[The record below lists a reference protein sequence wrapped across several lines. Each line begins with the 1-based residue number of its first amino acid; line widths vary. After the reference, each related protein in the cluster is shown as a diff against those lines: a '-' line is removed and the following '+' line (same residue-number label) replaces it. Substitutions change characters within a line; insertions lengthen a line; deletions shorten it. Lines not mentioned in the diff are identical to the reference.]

1 METEIRCP
9 RCGSTQITAN
19 KKGFSGKKAVAGAV
33 LTGGIGLLAGTI
45 GSKKIIITCLSC
57 GKEFRPGEG
66 ATAPVANESYNQMDD
81 FDKRVIVAC
90 KGGKQMLQA
99 MMLVQKE
106 KGMKLLESKTYVEKI
121 MKDVG
126 MTVQT
131 SNGCGAAAVLLLMA
145 SVSVFAAFLMLL
157 IF

>member
-45 GSKKIIITCLSC
+45 GSKKVIITCLSC
-57 GKEFRPGEG
+57 GKEFRPGQG
-66 ATAPVANESYNQMDD
+66 AAVPVTNDAFNQLGD

-90 KGGKQMLQA
+90 NGGKQMLQA
-99 MMLVQKE
+99 VSLVQKE
-106 KGMKLLESKTYVEKI
+106 KGMKLVDAKNYVEKI
-121 MKDVG
+121 MKDAG
-126 MTVQT
+126 MTLQT
-131 SNGCGAAAVLLLMA
+131 SNGCGAVVILLLLSSM
-145 SVSVFAAFLMLL
+145 SIIGVFLMLM